1 MPAMQNPYAPP
12 ETNVAQFDGA
22 DAGDKK
28 TTKPIIPAV
37 IGMFTYGS
45 SSPYALVLCIEQY
58 VHSGLRLAPI
68 STHIALVLSTLG
80 SFAWFVLSL
89 LISMDVLNLIV
100 GNSSS
105 PYDQIGLMMWISN
118 LVFVVWAFFRIRR
131 FRFRQL
137 TR

>member
-37 IGMFTYGS
+37 IWMFTYGS

-58 VHSGLRLAPI
+58 ARRNSRRVPS
-68 STHIALVLSTLG
+68 STHIALVLAFIGSLSWFALSTLYILPLVG
-80 SFAWFVLSL
+80 FIAGNNSL
-89 LISMDVLNLIV
+89 
-100 GNSSS
+100 
-105 PYDQIGLMMWISN
+105 PYMSLGLMVGIAN
-118 LVFVVWAFFRIRR
+118 LVFIVWTIWRIRR
-131 FRFRQL
+131 FRQPPNVS
-137 TR
+137 